1 MTAGLSSWFQLKVH
15 KLLSLNHD
23 IAFPSSILT
32 KADDEAVYSDRNLWL
47 ELGGIGY
54 EHPPVAAL
62 ADSNPEHPNCLSPTC
77 SMAFTLTEPGSEQA
91 VIMHLEG
98 YNHARP
104 VNAA

>member
-15 KLLSLNHD
+15 TLLSLNHD

-32 KADDEAVYSDRNLWL
+32 KADDEAVYSARNLWL

-77 SMAFTLTEPGSEQA
+77 SMAFTLTESGSEQA
-91 VIMHLEG
+91 VIMHLDG

-104 VNAA
+104 VNTA